1 MISHLKPKV
10 VHKQNRLDFSTR
22 LRTVFCRPIRIF
34 AFSLL
39 ILLFTGCT
47 LKPHEVIPSTP
58 GHNLAV
64 VFDIDGTL
72 TTRVLAIGDTRKGA
86 VAAVQAYSDAGFR
99 IIYISARTP
108 LFQWQIPGWLERN
121 GFPEGPVHVT
131 ESREQRNDH
140 ASFKHG
146 VLNEYRANGWVL
158 VAAYGDSST
167 DFDAYANSGI
177 DKDRVFALKRE
188 GAEACEPGA
197 WAECFANW
205 PEQMGLI
212 DQLIQAR
219 FRIQAE
225 CLDGSEFCP
234 NA

>member
-1 MISHLKPKV
+1 MLPRAFIS
-10 VHKQNRLDFSTR
+10 
-22 LRTVFCRPIRIF
+22 RPVRIF

-39 ILLFTGCT
+39 ILLCTGCT
-47 LKPHEVIPSTP
+47 LKPHEVIPATP

-72 TTRVLAIGDTRKGA
+72 TTRVLAIRDTRKGA
-86 VAAVQAYSDAGFR
+86 VAAVQAYAHAGYR
-99 IIYISARTP
+99 IIYLSARHP
-108 LFQWQIPGWLERN
+108 LFQWHIPGWLERH
-121 GFPEGPVHVT
+121 GFPEGSVHVT
-131 ESREQRNDH
+131 ESREHRNDH

-167 DFDAYANSGI
+167 DFDAYADAGI
-177 DKDRVFALKRE
+177 DKDRVFALRRE

-212 DQLIQAR
+212 GELIQAR
-219 FRIQAE
+219 Q
-225 CLDGSEFCP
+225 
-234 NA
+234 